1 MVKKLSTL
9 IVAIFAVFIVHTVD
23 GNQVVG
29 DKLSF
34 KNNGV
39 FVYEQNKDK
48 ASPETCRLVGYI
60 SNYMIRSIE
69 RVE

>member
-9 IVAIFAVFIVHTVD
+9 IVAVFAVFIVHMMD
-23 GNQVVG
+23 GNQMVG
-29 DKLSF
+29 DRLSF

-39 FVYEQNKDK
+39 FVYEQNEDK
-48 ASPETCRLVGYI
+48 ASTETSRLVGYV

>member
-1 MVKKLSTL
+1 MKRFATI
-9 IVAIFAVFIVHTVD
+9 IVAIFAVFIIHMVD

-39 FVYEQNKDK
+39 FVYEQNEDK
-48 ASPETCRLVGYI
+48 ASTETDQLVGYVP
-60 SNYMIRSIE
+60 NYMIRSIE

>member
-1 MVKKLSTL
+1 MVRKLSTL
-9 IVAIFAVFIVHTVD
+9 IVAIFAVFIVYTLD
-23 GNQVVG
+23 GNQTVG

-39 FVYEQNKDK
+39 FVYEQNEDK

-60 SNYMIRSIE
+60 PNYMIKSIE